1 MNENQ
6 TLEMQIKAK
15 SDEALQSLDK
25 LISKLTGVE
34 KTVNSINKTV
44 NKTDIDKTTNEIS
57 DLQRNVDKTT
67 NSINKLGKAL
77 SLGGLFHGT
86 KRATSTFLDWLD
98 LAVDKT
104 EQMNLFNV
112 VFKNIEKDGVKTF
125 SRLGREATKF
135 QNKMNEAFGTNQ
147 TETLKYQGLYQSMGE
162 NVGIPDIYSA
172 IMSETMTKLTY
183 DLASL
188 YNKSE
193 STTGEALRAG
203 VYAGQTKPLRS
214 FGVDVTQQS
223 MQPILEELGIDKS
236 VKEMSQA
243 EKEILRYIATLRQA
257 KVAMGDF
264 ANTIESP
271 ANQMKIFKQQ
281 LVEAK
286 VSLTSLFIGGFAQIL
301 PYANALLMVIKE
313 VCKAI
318 AMMFGIELKDYNSGI
333 ATQEDLYDDLADSAD
348 NATGS
353 VKELKR
359 QVLGFDQIHNINENK
374 DNGSGG
380 GVSGGID
387 QRLLDAIKGY
397 DNGIDKVRM
406 TATEIRD
413 KIMEWLGFTK

>member
-44 NKTDIDKTTNEIS
+44 NKTDIGKTTNEIS

-172 IMSETMTKLTY
+172 VMSETMTKLTY

-203 VYAGQTKPLRS
+203 VYAGQSKPMRS
-214 FGVDVTQQS
+214 FGIDVTQQS
-223 MQPILEELGIDKS
+223 MQPILEELGITDRS
-236 VKEMSQA
+236 VKQMSQA
-243 EKEILRYIATLRQA
+243 EKEILRYITTLRQA
-257 KVAMGDF
+257 RVAMGDF
-264 ANTIESP
+264 ANTINKIVAYVRNSI
-271 ANQMKIFKQQ
+271 MKK
-281 LVEAK
+281 LVNVYK
-286 VSLTSLFIGGFAQIL
+286 NG
-301 PYANALLMVIKE
+301 
-313 VCKAI
+313 
-318 AMMFGIELKDYNSGI
+318 
-333 ATQEDLYDDLADSAD
+333 
-348 NATGS
+348 
-353 VKELKR
+353 VKIVKY
-359 QVLGFDQIHNINENK
+359 
-374 DNGSGG
+374 S
-380 GVSGGID
+380 
-387 QRLLDAIKGY
+387 
-397 DNGIDKVRM
+397 
-406 TATEIRD
+406 EIRVRNQLHY
-413 KIMEWLGFTK
+413 I